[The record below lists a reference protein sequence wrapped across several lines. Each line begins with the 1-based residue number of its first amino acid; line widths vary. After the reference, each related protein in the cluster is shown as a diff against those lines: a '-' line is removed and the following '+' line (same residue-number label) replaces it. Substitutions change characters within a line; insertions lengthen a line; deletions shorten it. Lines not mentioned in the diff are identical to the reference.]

1 MQKPDWTKIFDQLK
15 INTDT
20 LIADV
25 ITIVLVLIAAKI
37 ALAIHNRIM
46 SRAIDR
52 TQNISDSNRS
62 KEVVTSLTLIK
73 SFGRYLIYFLALSII
88 INQLGFGSTL
98 SNLVTV
104 AGVGT
109 LIVSFGAQSI
119 IKDVFAGA
127 FVLFEK
133 QYEVGDY
140 VKINDY
146 EGTIT
151 SLAVRSTHLLTQ
163 QGQKIIIPNGQINTV
178 INYSGPFNTAV
189 INIAVPY
196 NTDTDRVFS
205 ILAEIAKDY
214 YETHKE
220 LCYEEPVVSGINT
233 LDNNVMTFSVSQKAV
248 GRNHH
253 TVRRDLQVLIK
264 QRFDKEGIAISYP
277 QINTQ
282 DS

>member
-20 LIADV
+20 LIANV

-52 TQNISDSNRS
+52 TQDIKDANRS

-140 VKINDY
+140 VRINDY

-205 ILAEIAKDY
+205 ILREITKDY

-277 QINTQ
+277 HINTQ

>member
-140 VKINDY
+140 VRINDY

-205 ILAEIAKDY
+205 ILAEITKDY